1 MYKSLKEQIE
11 RLEKGS
17 LQRKTPFNP
26 KEVSSEI
33 REPIEEWIWS
43 GKQSDREKIPRQEG
57 NVRQRGFH
65 KLHGLTDVKTH
76 PETGE
81 RMLLLHRGM
90 GEDEFG
96 GLMDSG
102 FDKQYT
108 SSWTPKLSIAQEQA
122 DNNKGLV
129 LSSWI
134 PESQIQSSLSA
145 YGETEESRSKFI
157 DPESSMTQE
166 EHEIIVNPHQLDI
179 HDEFQKPFEQ
189 TSKDQSKSFQDRQK
203 IQEQFQAGQITPEQK
218 QQQIK
223 ETFPKFSNIKKLP
236 ELAASEEYISNLV
249 KNIISN
255 FRENLNNEYYTK
267 EETLDML
274 KNLVLKKS
282 EEFEGVDSD
291 VLEKSWKKAVKN
303 AALILG
309 LVNAAHYIGID
320 RPIQKKP
327 LEQVYKEIDKK
338 IAEKNKKIAQKI
350 AEKEFRNPQI
360 TTDITA
366 DKSNSFFQDYDEYN
380 KKIDEFLQAISLNE
394 SSGGKNLN
402 HQTMRS
408 GIHKGDTA
416 IGQYGLMPNTVK
428 EMSNR
433 IRKDYGP
440 DHPLS
445 SYEKMNEK
453 QMRESFEKNP
463 QHEKDMA
470 RYMAN
475 YVHGKSKGNENEM
488 SWRWFQGHNTK
499 KLPKDWDKH
508 DYVIKYNKHINQ
520 VRQPKEETKAPQDIQ
535 MSNQLM

>member
-17 LQRKTPFNP
+17 RQRKTPFNP
-26 KEVSSEI
+26 REVSSEI

-43 GKQSDREKIPRQEG
+43 AKQSDREKIPRQEG
-57 NVRQRGFH
+57 NVRQRGLH

-81 RMLLLHRGM
+81 RMFLLHRGM

-108 SSWTPKLSIAQEQA
+108 SSWTPKLNIAQEQA

-134 PESQIQSSLSA
+134 PESQIQSSLPA
-145 YGETEESRSKFI
+145 YGESEESRSKFI

-236 ELAASEEYISNLV
+236 ELAASEEYTSNLV

-291 VLEKSWKKAVKN
+291 VLEKSWKKALKN
-303 AALILG
+303 AMLIIG
-309 LVNAAHYIGID
+309 LASAAHHVGKVDSDKPIYKPQKNEQAVQAKEQF
-320 RPIQKKP
+320 RSPQSEIQKPK
-327 LEQVYKEIDKK
+327 
-338 IAEKNKKIAQKI
+338 
-350 AEKEFRNPQI
+350 
-360 TTDITA
+360 
-366 DKSNSFFQDYDEYN
+366 SFFQGYDEHN

-394 SSGGKNLN
+394 SSGGKNLK

-416 IGQYGLMPNTVK
+416 IGQYGLMPKTVQ

-433 IRKDYGP
+433 IRRDYGSN
-440 DHPLS
+440 HPLS
-445 SYEKMNEK
+445 SYNKMNEK
-453 QMRESFEKNP
+453 QIRESFQKNP
-463 QHEKDMA
+463 QHEEDMA

-520 VRQPKEETKAPQDIQ
+520 VRQPKEETEAPQDIQ